1 MLPIIGLEIHLQLN
15 TKSKVFCA
23 CHANIWGA
31 APNTHVCPVCL
42 GLPGAL
48 PVLNEQAVK
57 DVALMALA
65 LECQISPETY
75 FERKNYF
82 YPDLPKGFQISQK
95 RSPIGHDGH
104 LSVSGKRIGIWEIHL
119 EEDTAKSLHDGQST
133 LLDFNKSGIP
143 LMEIVSAPDIHTIET
158 LDAYAKE
165 VRQIARTL
173 KISDCDM
180 EKGQMRFEANVSLR
194 NGELKT
200 RNAKFPNYRVEI
212 KNLNSF
218 KHLRDAVAYE
228 IDRQTTL
235 IEKGELPAQETRGW
249 DLTRGQTFV
258 QRTKESAHDYRY
270 FPEPDLPP
278 VRLDEET
285 VKHLGSQVPE
295 LPGQQRS
302 RLETLG
308 LTPASAATIARDP
321 KRLLFFEGLTELE
334 MPVET
339 AAKLVINRPE
349 IMASSPP
356 EVVAELAQEQEEKLS
371 DTEQLAKIT
380 QTVIESNPQPVA
392 DFKGGKEAALQFLL
406 GQVMKKTQG
415 KADPK
420 VAAKLLRELLAN

>member
-1 MLPIIGLEIHLQLN
+1 VI
-15 TKSKVFCA
+15 
-23 CHANIWGA
+23 
-31 APNTHVCPVCL
+31 
-42 GLPGAL
+42 
-48 PVLNEQAVK
+48 
-57 DVALMALA
+57 
-65 LECQISPETY
+65 
-75 FERKNYF
+75 
-82 YPDLPKGFQISQK
+82 
-95 RSPIGHDGH
+95 
-104 LSVSGKRIGIWEIHL
+104 
-119 EEDTAKSLHDGQST
+119 
-133 LLDFNKSGIP
+133 
-143 LMEIVSAPDIHTIET
+143 
-158 LDAYAKE
+158 
-165 VRQIARTL
+165 
-173 KISDCDM
+173 
-180 EKGQMRFEANVSLR
+180 
-194 NGELKT
+194 
-200 RNAKFPNYRVEI
+200 
-212 KNLNSF
+212 NLNSF

-249 DLTRGQTFV
+249 DLARGQTFV

-334 MPVET
+334 MPVES